1 MKKVNKVNRSIY
13 MANFGNKNE
22 TFAYL
27 VGKDIAEI
35 KAKIEGIGTTS
46 GGLDVLKVVVPAV
59 TEEQVNNRAVAEVDL
74 PESFQNSLVLSES
87 YGSYVTSVT
96 TTYPFTLTVDTVET
110 TQYIIKLTDFKNPK
124 ETATV
129 RIKDKKVFGGGAA
142 SDA

>member
-1 MKKVNKVNRSIY
+1 
-13 MANFGNKNE
+13 MANFGSKNE

-35 KAKIEGIGTTS
+35 KAKIEGIGTTG
-46 GGLDVLKVVVPAV
+46 GGLDVLKVIVPAA

-87 YGSYVTSVT
+87 YGSYVTNST
-96 TTYPFTLTVDTVET
+96 TTNPYTLPVDTVET
-110 TQYIIKLTDFKNPK
+110 TSYIIKLTDFKNPK
-124 ETATV
+124 ETATAI
-129 RIKDKKVFGGGAA
+129 IKDKKVYGGSAA

>member
-46 GGLDVLKVVVPAV
+46 GGLDVLKVIVPAA
-59 TEEQVNNRAVAEVDL
+59 TEEEVNNRATATVNL
-74 PESFQNSLVLSES
+74 PDEFKNSLILMES
-87 YGSYVTSVT
+87 YGSYSTSITGDVAQ
-96 TTYPFTLTVDTVET
+96 LNADTVERE
-110 TQYIIKLTDFKNPK
+110 YFIIKLTDFKNPK
-124 ETATV
+124 ETV
-129 RIKDKKVFGGGAA
+129 RAYIKKSNGGGAA
-142 SDA
+142 SNA

>member
-46 GGLDVLKVVVPAV
+46 GGLDVLKVIIPAA
-59 TEEQVNNRAVAEVDL
+59 TEEQVNSSTMATVNL
-74 PESFQNSLVLSES
+74 PDSFKNSLVLIES
-87 YGSYVTSVT
+87 YGSYNASKVFDEVNLYT
-96 TTYPFTLTVDTVET
+96 DTVERE
-110 TQYIIKLTDFKNPK
+110 YFIIKLADFKNPK
-124 ETATV
+124 ETVSATI
-129 RIKDKKVFGGGAA
+129 RKDKNNSHA

>member
-1 MKKVNKVNRSIY
+1 

-46 GGLDVLKVVVPAV
+46 GGLDVLKVIVPAA
-59 TEEQVNNRAVAEVDL
+59 TEEQINNNTKAIVNL
-74 PESFQNSLVLSES
+74 PDSFKNSLVLVES
-87 YGSYVTSVT
+87 YGSYNAGKVVDIVQFDT
-96 TTYPFTLTVDTVET
+96 DTVESENF
-110 TQYIIKLTDFKNPK
+110 IIKLTDFKNPK
-124 ETATV
+124 ETVSAT
-129 RIKDKKVFGGGAA
+129 IKKTSGFHA

>member
-1 MKKVNKVNRSIY
+1 
-13 MANFGNKNE
+13 MANFGSKNE

-46 GGLDVLKVVVPAV
+46 GGLDVLKVVVPAA
-59 TEEQVNNRAVAEVDL
+59 TEEQVNNRVTAEVDL

-87 YGSYVTSVT
+87 YGSYTTSST
-96 TTYPFTLTVDTVET
+96 KTDPFTLPSDTVET
-110 TQYIIKLTDFKNPK
+110 TRYIIKLTDFKNPK
-124 ETATV
+124 ETATA
-129 RIKDKKVFGGGAA
+129 RIKDGKAFGGGAV

>member
-13 MANFGNKNE
+13 MAKFESKNE

-46 GGLDVLKVVVPAV
+46 GGLDVLKVIVPAA
-59 TEEQVNNRAVAEVDL
+59 TNEQVENNTMATVNL
-74 PESFQNSLVLSES
+74 PDEFKNSLVMMES
-87 YGSYVTSVT
+87 YGSYSTAIVGDVAQFNASTDEKEYFIV
-96 TTYPFTLTVDTVET
+96 
-110 TQYIIKLTDFKNPK
+110 KLTDFKNPK
-124 ETATV
+124 ETVRATIRKNKNNSNV
-129 RIKDKKVFGGGAA
+129 

>member
-1 MKKVNKVNRSIY
+1 
-13 MANFGNKNE
+13 MANFGSKNE

-46 GGLDVLKVVVPAV
+46 GGLDVLKVVVPAA
-59 TEEQVNNRAVAEVDL
+59 TEEQVNNEALAEVDL

-87 YGSYVTSVT
+87 YGSYNTSIVRDIAQ
-96 TTYPFTLTVDTVET
+96 FLADTIEKE
-110 TQYIIKLTDFKNPK
+110 YFIIKLTDFKNPK
-124 ETATV
+124 ETVRAT
-129 RIKDKKVFGGGAA
+129 IKKTGVA